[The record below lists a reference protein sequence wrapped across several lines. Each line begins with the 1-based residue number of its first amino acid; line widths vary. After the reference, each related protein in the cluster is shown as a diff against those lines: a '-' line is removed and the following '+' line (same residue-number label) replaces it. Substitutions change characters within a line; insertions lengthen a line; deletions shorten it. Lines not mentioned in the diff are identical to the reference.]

1 MKLKE
6 LIDTLTDLNNQLSDD
21 TEVILDTT
29 AWCFKISRVKVNSLT
44 FHNGNGTSDTMTSV
58 HLMSNEDWSK
68 YEGGKG

>member
-44 FHNGNGTSDTMTSV
+44 FHNGNGNRDR
-58 HLMSNEDWSK
+58 W
-68 YEGGKG
+68 